1 MKKYPVF
8 FILIILAVQSFGQ
21 KEFLFT
27 KEGRSILKRRQLVAN
42 CLKALHKDKTDRNAL
57 SICECQTDKFDRHF
71 TNKQYKKHASNGIIN
86 LSALI
91 EEDSLFQKEIQ
102 QCYTSSGKTLLLQA
116 ESFETEFISNCIRSI
131 QKNTEKKLDY
141 NHLSNFCTC
150 QLNLV
155 KTKKIS
161 DAEMETL
168 SNPNSLLFYE
178 IMYKCG
184 DPFSNE
190 EVFNKNWNQNLE
202 KDIIGPLS
210 DTIKI
215 LTLNGMTYVKVKTG
229 KTSQF
234 WLFDTGASDLLINKE
249 MEKDL
254 KNENIISDANY
265 LGIGEYEMANGNI
278 DTCRRYKINNIQIG
292 KFSVNNIIV
301 AVTDKGKRIIVGKG
315 LLNKF
320 SNWLLNNRDNT
331 LILTK

>member
-1 MKKYPVF
+1 MTKYPIF
-8 FILIILAVQSFGQ
+8 CILIIIAAQSFGQ
-21 KEFLFT
+21 GEFIHT
-27 KEGRSILKRRQLVAN
+27 KEGRSILKRRELIAN
-42 CLKALHKDKTDRNAL
+42 CLKALHKDKTDKTAL
-57 SICECQTDKFDRHF
+57 SICECQTDKFDGHF
-71 TNKQYKKHASNGIIN
+71 TNKQYKKHSSKGTIN
-86 LSALI
+86 LTGLV
-91 EEDSLFQKEIQ
+91 EEDSLFEKEIQ
-102 QCYTSSGKTLLLQA
+102 NCYTGSGKTLLLQA
-116 ESFETEFISNCIRSI
+116 ESFESEFISNCIKSI
-131 QKNTEKKLDY
+131 QKNTEKKLDS
-141 NHLSNFCTC
+141 NRLSDFCTC

-178 IMYKCG
+178 VMYKCG
-184 DPFSNE
+184 DPFSNQE
-190 EVFNKNWNQNLE
+190 TLDKNWNRSLE
-202 KDIIGPLS
+202 KDITGPLS

-229 KTSQF
+229 SKTQF

-254 KNENIISDANY
+254 KIENIITESNY
-265 LGIGEYEMANGNI
+265 LGTGEYEMANGMI

-292 KFSVNNIIV
+292 KFSVNNIVV

-320 SNWLLNNRDNT
+320 SNWVLSNRDNT
-331 LILTK
+331 LIITK

>member
-1 MKKYPVF
+1 MTKYPIF
-8 FILIILAVQSFGQ
+8 WFLIIIAVQSFGQ
-21 KEFLFT
+21 GEFILT
-27 KEGRSILKRRQLVAN
+27 KEGRPILKRRQLIAN
-42 CLKALHKDKTDRNAL
+42 CLKTLHKDKTDKTAL
-57 SICECQTDKFDRHF
+57 SICECQTDKFDGYF
-71 TNKQYKKHASNGIIN
+71 TSKQYKKHLSKGIIN
-86 LSALI
+86 LSGLV
-91 EEDSLFQKEIQ
+91 EEDSLFEKEIQ
-102 QCYTSSGKTLLLQA
+102 KCYTSSGNTLLLQA
-116 ESFETEFISNCIRSI
+116 ESFESEFISNCIKSI
-131 QKNTEKKLDY
+131 QKNTEKKLDI
-141 NHLSNFCTC
+141 NRLSNFCTC

-190 EVFNKNWNQNLE
+190 EPQDKNWNRNLE
-202 KDIIGPLS
+202 KDIIGPSS

-215 LTLNGMTYVKVKTG
+215 LTLNGMTYVKVKIGSST
-229 KTSQF
+229 QF

-254 KNENIISDANY
+254 KNENIIIDSNY
-265 LGIGEYEMANGNI
+265 LGIGEYEMANGVI
-278 DTCRRYKINNIQIG
+278 DTCRRYKINNIKIG
-292 KFSVNNIIV
+292 QFFVNNIVV
-301 AVTDKGKRIIVGKG
+301 AVTDKGKRIIIGKG

-320 SNWLLNNRDNT
+320 SNWVMSNRDNT